1 MQYVSRAAAG
11 LRPPR
16 SRQTLGRVSAL
27 WLHHEGGPRRTGA
40 DEAAAWRAIQAFSM
54 NSLGYADTD
63 YSFGVGL
70 SGTVYEGRG
79 WGVMSAATL
88 NNNATSYSICAIG
101 NFETEDEPTD
111 ALLRGIADVCRDGI
125 ARGFLTPGVYPT
137 GGHRD
142 APNMGGFSTSCPGRK
157 LEAALPTIRS
167 YLGAPGAPV
176 PQEDDDMGYAQWNGL
191 EKLAL
196 IRDVAAGVAAVL
208 RGDPSIPGVSANPD
222 LDLSFLLKTN
232 YGDGEANKRPSFLH
246 DVHDGVGALVTKLD
260 RIEKRL
266 DALEARQA

>member
-1 MQYVSRAAAG
+1 
-11 LRPPR
+11 
-16 SRQTLGRVSAL
+16 
-27 WLHHEGGPRRTGA
+27 
-40 DEAAAWRAIQAFSM
+40 
-54 NSLGYADTD
+54 
-63 YSFGVGL
+63 
-70 SGTVYEGRG
+70 
-79 WGVMSAATL
+79 
-88 NNNATSYSICAIG
+88 
-101 NFETEDEPTD
+101 
-111 ALLRGIADVCRDGI
+111 
-125 ARGFLTPGVYPT
+125 
-137 GGHRD
+137 
-142 APNMGGFSTSCPGRK
+142 
-157 LEAALPTIRS
+157 
-167 YLGAPGAPV
+167 
-176 PQEDDDMGYAQWNGL
+176 MGYAQWNGL